1 MATVSSNDYDFC
13 GWATKSDVRCSDGR
27 IIKKDAFAHC
37 NGKIVPL
44 VWSHQHKDVSNIL
57 GHALL
62 ENRPEGVYAYCKFN
76 DTTKGI
82 DAHKAV
88 MHGDLKSLSIFAND
102 IHQLGADVTHGNI
115 CEVSLVAVGANP
127 AATID
132 TVVSH
137 GEDLSEEGVIYF
149 GESIICHSADGA
161 PDTKKETVADVLA
174 TLTDKQ
180 RDVVTALVAHA
191 LDEGSTDFEHSYDSG
206 DVLDGLDLD
215 LDLSDPEDIIHSI
228 KEENEMPY
236 NVFDQST
243 LTTGDT
249 ISHEDMTAAIS
260 DMKRYGSMKESCIAH
275 SITNI
280 DYLFPD
286 YKTIDTIPGFIKRDT
301 SWVDGV
307 LNGVHHTPFS
317 RIKSIFANITADEA
331 RAKGYI
337 KGKLKK
343 EQVFTLLKRTTD
355 PQTVYKKQK
364 FDRDDLIDITSFD
377 VVSWVKS
384 EMRMM
389 LNEELARAILIG
401 DGRLSSAEDKI
412 QESHVRPIFNDDDLY
427 TIKVTVTT
435 AEGASDIDKAKA
447 FIVAAIRSRKDYK
460 GSGAPILYTTEDM
473 LTSMLL
479 IEDTTGR
486 TIYNDE
492 AQLAKKLRVSA
503 IVTVPVME
511 GAKGKNGGDLL
522 GIIVNL
528 SDYNVGAD
536 KGGAINMFDD
546 FDIDYNQQKYLIETR
561 ISGALIKPYSAIAI
575 ETAKASSDPGT
586 EDNT

>member
-1 MATVSSNDYDFC
+1 M
-13 GWATKSDVRCSDGR
+13 
-27 IIKKDAFAHC
+27 
-37 NGKIVPL
+37 
-44 VWSHQHKDVSNIL
+44 
-57 GHALL
+57 
-62 ENRPEGVYAYCKFN
+62 
-76 DTTKGI
+76 
-82 DAHKAV
+82 
-88 MHGDLKSLSIFAND
+88 
-102 IHQLGADVTHGNI
+102 
-115 CEVSLVAVGANP
+115 
-127 AATID
+127 
-132 TVVSH
+132 
-137 GEDLSEEGVIYF
+137 
-149 GESIICHSADGA
+149 
-161 PDTKKETVADVLA
+161 
-174 TLTDKQ
+174 
-180 RDVVTALVAHA
+180 TALVAHA
-191 LDEGSTDFEHSYDSG
+191 LDEGSTDVEHSYDSG

-260 DMKRYGSMKESCIAH
+260 DMKRYGTMKESCIAH

-317 RIKSIFANITADEA
+317 RIKSIFANITDDEA

-435 AEGASDIDKAKA
+435 ADGASDIDKAKA

>member
-1 MATVSSNDYDFC
+1 MATVSKNDYDFC
-13 GWATKSDVRCSDGR
+13 GWATKNDVRCSDGR
-27 IIKKDAFAHC
+27 TIKRDAFSAC
-37 NGKIVPL
+37 DGAIVPL

-62 ENRPEGVYAYCKFN
+62 ENRPEGVYCYAKFN

-88 MHGDLKSLSIFAND
+88 DNGDLRSLSIFAND
-102 IHQLGADVTHGNI
+102 IRQLGSDVTHGNI

-127 AATID
+127 AARID
-132 TVVSH
+132 TVISH
-137 GEDLSEEGVIYF
+137 GDEITEEGVIF
-149 GESIICHSADGA
+149 FNEPVICHSADS
-161 PDTKKETVADVLA
+161 DTAEETVSDVLS

-180 RDVVTALVAHA
+180 REVVTALIAHA
-191 LDEGSTDFEHSYDSG
+191 LEEGGDVEHSDESG
-206 DVLDGLDLD
+206 EVPNDLD
-215 LDLSDPEDIIHSI
+215 IGSDNLDFDNIIHSI
-228 KEENEMPY
+228 EEDNEMPY

-243 LTTGDT
+243 LTTGNT
-249 ISHEDMTAAIS
+249 ISHEDMTSAIG
-260 DMKRYGSMKESCIAH
+260 DIKRYGSMKESCIAH
-275 SITNI
+275 GITNI

-286 YKTIDTIPGFIKRDT
+286 YKTIDNVPGFIKRDT
-301 SWVDGV
+301 GWVDGV

-343 EQVFTLLKRTTD
+343 EEVFTLLKRTTD

-364 FDRDDLIDITSFD
+364 FDRDDLIDVTSFD
-377 VVSWVKS
+377 VIAWVKS

-412 QESHVRPIFNDDDLY
+412 SESHVRPIASDDDLY

-435 AEGASDIDKAKA
+435 ATGASDTDKAKA
-447 FIVAAIRSRKDYK
+447 FIVAAIRARKDYK
-460 GSGAPILYTTEDM
+460 GSGSPVLYTTEDM

-511 GAKGKNGGDLL
+511 KAKGKNGGDLL
-522 GIIVNL
+522 GLIVNL

-575 ETAKASSDPGT
+575 EAATAASGSA
-586 EDNT
+586 EDDMGE

>member
-1 MATVSSNDYDFC
+1 
-13 GWATKSDVRCSDGR
+13 
-27 IIKKDAFAHC
+27 
-37 NGKIVPL
+37 
-44 VWSHQHKDVSNIL
+44 
-57 GHALL
+57 
-62 ENRPEGVYAYCKFN
+62 
-76 DTTKGI
+76 
-82 DAHKAV
+82 
-88 MHGDLKSLSIFAND
+88 
-102 IHQLGADVTHGNI
+102 
-115 CEVSLVAVGANP
+115 
-127 AATID
+127 
-132 TVVSH
+132 
-137 GEDLSEEGVIYF
+137 
-149 GESIICHSADGA
+149 
-161 PDTKKETVADVLA
+161 
-174 TLTDKQ
+174 
-180 RDVVTALVAHA
+180 
-191 LDEGSTDFEHSYDSG
+191 
-206 DVLDGLDLD
+206 
-215 LDLSDPEDIIHSI
+215 
-228 KEENEMPY
+228 MPY

-243 LTTGDT
+243 LTTGNT

-435 AEGASDIDKAKA
+435 ADGASDIDKAKA

-575 ETAKASSDPGT
+575 ETAKASSDPAI

>member
-1 MATVSSNDYDFC
+1 M
-13 GWATKSDVRCSDGR
+13 
-27 IIKKDAFAHC
+27 
-37 NGKIVPL
+37 
-44 VWSHQHKDVSNIL
+44 
-57 GHALL
+57 
-62 ENRPEGVYAYCKFN
+62 
-76 DTTKGI
+76 
-82 DAHKAV
+82 
-88 MHGDLKSLSIFAND
+88 
-102 IHQLGADVTHGNI
+102 
-115 CEVSLVAVGANP
+115 
-127 AATID
+127 
-132 TVVSH
+132 
-137 GEDLSEEGVIYF
+137 
-149 GESIICHSADGA
+149 
-161 PDTKKETVADVLA
+161 
-174 TLTDKQ
+174 
-180 RDVVTALVAHA
+180 TALVAHA
-191 LDEGSTDFEHSYDSG
+191 LDEGSTDVEHSYDSG
-206 DVLDGLDLD
+206 DVLDGLD

-377 VVSWVKS
+377 VVSWIKS

-435 AEGASDIDKAKA
+435 ADGASDIDKAKA

-460 GSGAPILYTTEDM
+460 GSGVPILYTTEDM